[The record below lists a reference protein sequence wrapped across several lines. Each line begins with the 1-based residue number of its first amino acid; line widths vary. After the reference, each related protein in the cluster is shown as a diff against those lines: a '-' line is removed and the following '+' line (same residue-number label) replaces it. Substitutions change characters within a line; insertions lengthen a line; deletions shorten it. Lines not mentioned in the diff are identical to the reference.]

1 MYVVFLLFQVG
12 LVVVVSA
19 SPLILSYCKP
29 RAEVLSL
36 VPVVA
41 VVYEAVLADSAFC
54 LERFKAAPDT
64 SIVLTAAVV
73 LAAPDPSLI
82 VVTNPS
88 AVDFLPEAV
97 L

>member
-1 MYVVFLLFQVG
+1 VYVVFLLFQV
-12 LVVVVSA
+12 VAVVSA

-29 RAEVLSL
+29 RAEVLAST
-36 VPVVA
+36 PVVV
-41 VVYEAVLADSAFC
+41 VVYAAVLAVSAFC

-64 SIVLTAAVV
+64 SIVLTAAVAD
-73 LAAPDPSLI
+73 AAPYPSLI
-82 VVTNPS
+82 VATNPS